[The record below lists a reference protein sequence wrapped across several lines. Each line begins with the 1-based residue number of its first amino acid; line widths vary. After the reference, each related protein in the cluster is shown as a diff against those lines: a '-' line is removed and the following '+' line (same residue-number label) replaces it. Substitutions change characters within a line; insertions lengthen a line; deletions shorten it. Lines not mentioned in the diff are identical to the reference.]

1 MTGPTASTPYTSIDA
16 AAHAHSAGLIDDAGF
31 IAAAVALPIVMQNP
45 MPDHW
50 FDDWPQVDGPLS
62 DLQDALRRRLITAE
76 LYDAALIAMAGVGHE
91 A

>member
-1 MTGPTASTPYTSIDA
+1 MTEPAASTPYASIAVA
-16 AAHAHSAGLIDDAGF
+16 AQAHSTGLIGDAWF
-31 IAAAVALPIVMQNP
+31 IAAAVALPIVKQNP
-45 MPDHW
+45 MPDRW